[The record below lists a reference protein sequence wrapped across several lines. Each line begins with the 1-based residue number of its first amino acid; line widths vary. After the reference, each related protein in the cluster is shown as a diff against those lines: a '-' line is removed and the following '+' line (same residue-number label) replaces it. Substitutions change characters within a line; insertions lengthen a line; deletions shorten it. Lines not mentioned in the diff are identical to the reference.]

1 MAHDGALNC
10 IKMRNAHTLPT
21 HTYSFPLGT
30 ASRPQKCSLIAST
43 KRRHLFLVAAGERGQ
58 KSRKLGQGNCV
69 DDVGFLNKWYFIY
82 FYWQMSTRR
91 RASSLPLFDSDGNLI
106 GHFPPLSVYCHPEE
120 IVLLK
125 CFGLPLK
132 INADLF

>member
-1 MAHDGALNC
+1 
-10 IKMRNAHTLPT
+10 MRNAHTLPT

-69 DDVGFLNKWYFIY
+69 DDVGFLNKCPENAQQNAVGGIENVGN
-82 FYWQMSTRR
+82 SDSRR
-91 RASSLPLFDSDGNLI
+91 RGSGFNGAP
-106 GHFPPLSVYCHPEE
+106 
-120 IVLLK
+120 
-125 CFGLPLK
+125 
-132 INADLF
+132 